1 MDEFRPDPA
10 WYHWLPFAALMAT
23 NKAPPNR
30 PLLTRILEQSLVAFI
45 AGGMAAYVA
54 IQVTNA
60 VQDVQIKGLQEQLRA
75 SEIRVT
81 DELKEI
87 RSMLYQRAAASK

>member
-1 MDEFRPDPA
+1 MDELRPDPT
-10 WYHWLPFAALMAT
+10 WYHWFPFAALMAR
-23 NKAPPNR
+23 NSAPNR

-45 AGGMAAYVA
+45 AGGLATYVA

-60 VQDVQIKGLQEQLRA
+60 VQDVQIKAIQEQLHA
-75 SEIRVT
+75 SETRVT

-87 RSMLYQRAAASK
+87 RQMLYQRATSSK

>member
-1 MDEFRPDPA
+1 MDELRPDPA
-10 WYHWLPFAALMAT
+10 WYHWLPFAALMAR
-23 NKAPPNR
+23 NSAPNR

-45 AGGMAAYVA
+45 AGGVAAYVA

-60 VQDVQIKGLQEQLRA
+60 VQDVQIKALQEQLHA
-75 SEIRVT
+75 SETRVT

-87 RSMLYQRAAASK
+87 RSMLYQRANAAK

>member
-1 MDEFRPDPA
+1 MDELRPDPN
-10 WYHWLPFAALMAT
+10 WYTWLPFAALMAR
-23 NKAPPNR
+23 NSAPNR

-45 AGGMAAYVA
+45 AGGLAAYVA

-60 VQDVQIKGLQEQLRA
+60 VQDVQIKAVQEQLHA
-75 SEIRVT
+75 SETRVT

-87 RSMLYQRAAASK
+87 RLMLYQRATSSK